1 MDAICDRLA
10 VEAAAGNEGALV
22 DICSRIRPIAFTTA
36 LRALHDPDQARDVES
51 EVIKKVVTHLRQYRP
66 ARGHLGSWVYRIIEN
81 EVAAL
86 RRRLRHEPMLA
97 DEDEAEELAGPADTE
112 AECRQHIR
120 EEWLGRAMPR
130 LPYLLRQAVD
140 LCYCRGLS
148 HCAAA
153 RLAGVSEH
161 TIRERL
167 EHAYRLLLLDLSSFG
182 PGRILLCEPPGAH
195 RAAGQTPRGGESN
208 G

>member
-10 VEAAAGNEGALV
+10 VEAAAGDKGALV
-22 DICSRIRPIAFTTA
+22 DICSRIRPIAFKTA
-36 LRALHDPDQARDVES
+36 LCALHDPDQARDVES
-51 EVIKKVVTHLRQYRP
+51 EVIRKVVSHLQQYRP

-81 EVAAL
+81 EIAAV
-86 RRRLRHEPMLA
+86 RRRLGHEPILA
-97 DEDEAEELAGPADTE
+97 GEDEAEELPGDADTE

-120 EEWLGRAMPR
+120 EEWLARAMPK
-130 LPYLLRQAVD
+130 LPYVLRQAVD
-140 LCYCRGLS
+140 LCYYRGLS

-153 RLAGVSEH
+153 RLARVSEH
-161 TIRERL
+161 TIRGRL

-195 RAAGQTPRGGESN
+195 RAAG
-208 G
+208 